1 MLCNIFNLFSGHL
14 YNLVALLQYLY
25 FKGEKKSVEVGL
37 VFRNTG
43 TRSQLGTFFNFLFF
57 LEMERG

>member
-43 TRSQLGTFFNFLFF
+43 TRSQLGTFF
-57 LEMERG
+57 